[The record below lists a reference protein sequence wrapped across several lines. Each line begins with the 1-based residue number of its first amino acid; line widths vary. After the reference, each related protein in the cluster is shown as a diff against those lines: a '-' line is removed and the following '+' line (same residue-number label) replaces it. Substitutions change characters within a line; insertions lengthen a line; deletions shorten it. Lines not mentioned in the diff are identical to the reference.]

1 MKILHEDGDGYLLV
15 LMEPSEFRRAT
26 GVSPGMARV
35 GNEADVLDLMV
46 VESRLKN
53 ARDALL
59 KVYPPEVKSNEPAR

>member
-15 LMEPSEFRRAT
+15 LMEPAEFRRAT
-26 GVSPGMARV
+26 GVSSSLVRV

-59 KVYPPEVKSNEPAR
+59 KVYPPEVKPDESA